1 MAGIPSLAIFIAMTA
16 GAAVWGSQFKPGP
29 WYAALAKPEWTPPN
43 WLFAPVWTVLYVM
56 IAVAGWL
63 VWRAEGLRA
72 TLAVW
77 GVQLALNA
85 AWTWTMFDQH
95 RIGAALVNILLLW
108 LAICAFIFL
117 SWNVSRWPAYLFVP
131 YWIWVS
137 YASALNFAI
146 WRLSI

>member
-1 MAGIPSLAIFIAMTA
+1 MTA

-108 LAICAFIFL
+108 LAICAFILL
-117 SWNVSRWPAYLFVP
+117 SWNVSRWAAYLFVP

>member
-1 MAGIPSLAIFIAMTA
+1 MTA

-56 IAVAGWL
+56 MAVAGWL

-117 SWNVSRWPAYLFVP
+117 SWNVSRWAAYSFVP

>member
-1 MAGIPSLAIFIAMTA
+1 MTA

-117 SWNVSRWPAYLFVP
+117 SWNVSRWAAYLFVP